1 MKKITLLLLLLP
13 LFAISQVTNEGEPL
27 SWAHEGKIDLKSYQ
41 LPNFDLEERLKED
54 AIRDADRSKPY
65 RFGKEFLVDIDIKTD
80 GQWINL
86 QDGRR
91 IWLMNIKSPGAIT
104 MNFIFDEFYL
114 PEGSKLYFYND
125 DKTDLLGAYTS
136 SQNQES
142 GVLGT
147 WFVEGENVWIAY
159 QEPANVSKSVR
170 LHLSKA
176 VHGYRSVTEFQNLQ
190 KGLNDSGPC
199 NLDVDCS
206 IGSDFDD
213 KKEIL
218 KRSVALF
225 IKVASVCSGTLIN
238 NTNND
243 GTPYFLTANHCM
255 GGNPAT
261 WAFRFNWVSP
271 NPSCAT
277 FTNSTNGSFNQT
289 ASGSFLRA
297 SNSKSDMALLE
308 ISAPLPDSWD
318 LAWAGWDRSETVPE
332 YTIGIHHP
340 RGDIMKVC
348 RNDDPMLKAQI
359 NFNGNPS
366 TDVWFISEWELG
378 VTEPG
383 SSGSALFDQNGR
395 IVGQLAGGLAACSGT
410 SNNGEYDVYGSFD
423 ESWDFGSSASSRLKD
438 WLDPTDSGVL
448 TLNSYPNN
456 LSVDSFET
464 IDISIY
470 PNPVDD
476 VINIQ
481 TNFENLTY
489 ELFDLSGKLVL
500 VSNENQINV
509 ENLSKGIYLLKA
521 NNADSSQFNTLKV
534 IIE

>member
-1 MKKITLLLLLLP
+1 MKKFTLLLFFIP
-13 LFAISQVTNEGEPL
+13 FIAISQVTNEGEPL
-27 SWAHEGKIDLKSYQ
+27 SLKDDNVRTDKIL
-41 LPNFDLEERLKED
+41 LPDFDLQQLRQED
-54 AIRDADRSKPY
+54 AINDVKGNGPW
-65 RFGKEFLVDIDIKTD
+65 RFGYEHQVDFGLDTHGKWTNLED
-80 GQWINL
+80 GS
-86 QDGRR
+86 RY
-91 IWLMNIKSPGAIT
+91 WLLNISSPDAIT
-104 MNFIFDEFYL
+104 MNFIFDEFYI
-114 PEGSKLYFYND
+114 PEGGKLYFYNAD
-125 DKTDLLGAYTS
+125 HTDILGAYTHT
-136 SQNQES
+136 QNREDMAFGS
-142 GVLGT
+142 WLVNGDDI
-147 WFVEGENVWIAY
+147 FVELF
-159 QEPANVSKSVR
+159 EPADKIGESK
-170 LHLSKA
+170 LHMNKA
-176 VHGYRSVTEFQNLQ
+176 VHGYRSVADYNDQS
-190 KGLNDSGPC
+190 KSLNDSGPC

-213 KKEIL
+213 KKEEL
-218 KRSVALF
+218 KKSVAMTVIGNGF
-225 IKVASVCSGTLIN
+225 CSGTLIN

-243 GTPYFLTANHCM
+243 GTPYFLTANHCLV
-255 GGNPAT
+255 ASVSI
-261 WAFRFNWVSP
+261 WAFRFNWISP

-289 ASGSFLRA
+289 ASGSILRA

-308 ISAPLPDSWD
+308 ITAPLPEAWD

-340 RGDIMKVC
+340 SGDIMKVC
-348 RNDDPMLKAQI
+348 RNDDPMFKTQL

-366 TDVWFISEWELG
+366 TDVWFISDWELG

-395 IVGQLAGGLAACSGT
+395 IVGQLAGGAAACTGT
-410 SNNGEYDVYGSFD
+410 SNNGQFDFYGSFD
-423 ESWDFGSSASSRLKD
+423 ESWDFGGSASSRLKD

-489 ELFDLSGKLVL
+489 ELFDLSGKLIL
-500 VSNENQINV
+500 VSNKNQINV